1 MDFFGES
8 SRFRSRFSGILGE
21 RGEYGAV
28 FPGFGAKGLHLGRFS
43 WDFGHRV
50 GFGAVFP
57 GFRAVFLPYRSG
69 LGCGS
74 ARRPRPRCSRCPGP
88 RWAVAPPRA
97 SCPRGPAAPSRSG
110 LWDPKTPA
118 IPGLAG
124 LGKPHP
130 VPKRHIL
137 ALLGMATPISPTAPS
152 NSQSLF
158 PGMFFPKFPLR
169 VFPLFPLFPG
179 KKS

>member
-1 MDFFGES
+1 MGKAADFRADSLGFWVKGVNMGQ
-8 SRFRSRFSGILGE
+8 FSQDLGLRVCIWGGFPGIL
-21 RGEYGAV
+21 AI
-28 FPGFGAKGLHLGRFS
+28 GLALVQFS
-43 WDFGHRV
+43 QDFGHRV
-50 GFGAVFP
+50 RFGAVFP

-110 LWDPKTPA
+110 LRDPKTPG

-124 LGKPHP
+124 LGKSHP

-137 ALLGMATPISPTAPS
+137 ALLGMATPISPRQLLPIP
-152 NSQSLF
+152 NRFSQEC
-158 PGMFFPKFPLR
+158 FFPNFP
-169 VFPLFPLFPG
+169 
-179 KKS
+179 